1 MSWALK
7 GVEEQKDLQNV
18 DMESLMTEQEKIR
31 IEEIAEQ
38 EEIRTRSISHQE

>member
-7 GVEEQKDLQNV
+7 GVEEQKDLLNV

-31 IEEIAEQ
+31 IEEIAEL
-38 EEIRTRSISHQE
+38 EE

>member
-31 IEEIAEQ
+31 IEEIAEL
-38 EEIRTRSISHQE
+38 EEIRKRSVSHQE